1 MAPTQRT
8 NPGLTR
14 FFTTL
19 PREDF
24 LAQLVSALERL
35 EIQHRVL
42 PAPEISGTP
51 FLARIKVR
59 GTDKRGLPIEGS
71 ITLNSSTLP
80 QGDGMELDG
89 TDSNDLQGLDV
100 VMWKKKADP
109 LELKVLWRTIMRA
122 LPSGVVH
129 AT

>member
-19 PREDF
+19 PPDEF
-24 LAQLVSALERL
+24 LLHLVAALERL

-42 PAPEISGTP
+42 PAPEVAGTP
-51 FLARIKVR
+51 FLARVKIR
-59 GTDKRGLPIEGS
+59 GTDKRGLPVEGS
-71 ITLNSSTLP
+71 ITLNASTLP
-80 QGDGMELDG
+80 S
-89 TDSNDLQGLDV
+89 TDAMDLNGQNDTAGLDV

-122 LPSGVVH
+122 LPFGVVH